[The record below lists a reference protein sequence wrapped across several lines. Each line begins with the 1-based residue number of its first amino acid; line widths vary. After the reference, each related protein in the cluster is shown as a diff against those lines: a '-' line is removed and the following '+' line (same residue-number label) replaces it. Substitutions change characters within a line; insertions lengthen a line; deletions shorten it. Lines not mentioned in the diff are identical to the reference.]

1 MRLLNVTIKYVL
13 LYVTCF
19 VFDTVVH
26 SYKTLAIYL
35 QLPTTGEKLMQ
46 LLQTSASQ
54 GGAHSGDSST
64 NLSRSV
70 SSVGEHSTG
79 ASTPPLPKRADT
91 FSGFESKENHRGQ
104 SLSQ

>member
-1 MRLLNVTIKYVL
+1 
-13 LYVTCF
+13 
-19 VFDTVVH
+19 
-26 SYKTLAIYL
+26 
-35 QLPTTGEKLMQ
+35 MQ
-46 LLQTSASQ
+46 LLQTSASR

-104 SLSQ
+104 SVAQSVSCQPSQLAQSGIACHRV